1 MFDDTPF
8 GLPVPLGAELAM
20 HVPHHWSRPSC
31 PACPICPLPHLP
43 LPTAAPGA
51 YASEV
56 KYEPRHD
63 RETYKKEE
71 GYTHE
76 DKKEYAPKEYSGE
89 YDKYDYNYKSRDKP
103 PKEYKEDYG
112 PPPYN
117 PKAYENYEYD
127 RCAGWVVVVLQLVVR
142 ARTPQ
147 ELLALRRHTAAALCL
162 SCEVHA
168 PMHRPLRCIGMHTPV
183 GSWPTQLCRTCNHS
197 CH

>member
-1 MFDDTPF
+1 MT
-8 GLPVPLGAELAM
+8 
-20 HVPHHWSRPSC
+20 
-31 PACPICPLPHLP
+31 
-43 LPTAAPGA
+43 
-51 YASEV
+51 
-56 KYEPRHD
+56 YEPRHD
-63 RETYKKEE
+63 SKAYKKEE
-71 GYTHE
+71 EYGDE
-76 DKKEYAPKEYSGE
+76 PYAPGRYNKEYSGE
-89 YDKYDYNYKSRDKP
+89 YNKYNYYYKSRDKP

-168 PMHRPLRCIGMHTPV
+168 PHASIPASHRHAHV
-183 GSWPTQLCRTCNHS
+183 GSSPTQLPHLQSQFALPS
-197 CH
+197 CCVLQVLQQLSTRGP